1 MTQEGN
7 QNEMRMKSHSDVR
20 VRSYFS
26 GCISHE
32 LEATYMRQ
40 VSKYPILTPE
50 EEVKWTTQHYECRQ
64 QLHAIIEQFPL
75 LVMSVLNTLLIT
87 QNRQKLE
94 QFFNIEGQSEEK
106 SDQNQKLLFLKAVS
120 ALTNMNATEFS
131 HGDGVPSA
139 KQTAFCKTF
148 KQLAPKNAF
157 YQLCLDKLMD
167 ESVNAYFVSPE
178 KWTQL
183 KPEIER
189 LSSKMNEAAQ
199 TLIEHN
205 LRLVISIAAHYIG
218 TSISLADLVQEGN
231 IGLMRAVDK
240 FDHRLGHRFT
250 TYASYW
256 IRQAITKYIT
266 NHSRII
272 RMPANTVA
280 QIASIKQA
288 EQRHLTET
296 GQVPTPEELAALVK
310 LPVTKIVALQ
320 KMVQQPLSLHAM
332 IDDNNT
338 LEDNIADPNSRTPDI
353 AFDLLNI
360 RSSLDELMSMLD
372 ERERIIIQLNFGL
385 RDGKCLT
392 LAEISKKLGISSERV
407 RQIKTMALQKMR
419 LSDMPNP
426 LDGI

>member
-7 QNEMRMKSHSDVR
+7 SKEMRLKSHRDVR
-20 VRSYFS
+20 FRSCFS

-32 LEATYMRQ
+32 LEIAYMRQ
-40 VSKYPILTPE
+40 VSKYPILTQE
-50 EEVKWTTQHYECRQ
+50 EEVQWMSQHFECRQ
-64 QLHAIIEQFPL
+64 RLHAIVERYPL
-75 LVMSVLNTLLIT
+75 LLMSVVNTLLIT
-87 QNRQKLE
+87 RNHSKLE
-94 QFFNIEGQSEEK
+94 LYFNIDGSGDDKNEQS
-106 SDQNQKLLFLKAVS
+106 QKELFLKAVS
-120 ALTNMNATEFS
+120 AITDMDSALFSSENAIST
-131 HGDGVPSA
+131 A
-139 KQTAFCKTF
+139 KKAAFVEAF
-148 KQLAPKNAF
+148 KRLSPKNVF
-157 YQLCLDKLMD
+157 YQLCLEKLMD
-167 ESVNAYFVSPE
+167 ESVNVYFVSPDE
-178 KWTQL
+178 WAQL
-183 KPEIER
+183 KPEIEGLQR
-189 LSSKMNEAAQ
+189 KMNEAAN

-205 LRLVISIAAHYIG
+205 LRLVISIAAHYVG
-218 TSISLADLVQEGN
+218 TSIALADLVQEGN
-231 IGLMRAVDK
+231 MGLMRAVDK

-320 KMVQQPLSLHAM
+320 KMVQQPISLHAM

-338 LEDNIADPNSRTPDI
+338 LEDNIADPNSRTPDVT
-353 AFDLLNI
+353 FDLQNI
-360 RSSLDELMSMLD
+360 RSSLDELMTMLD
-372 ERERIIIQLNFGL
+372 ERERLIIQLNFGL
-385 RDGKCLT
+385 QDGKCLT

-407 RQIKTMALQKMR
+407 RQVKTMALQKMR
-419 LSDMPNP
+419 LSDMQKT